1 MPKLS
6 QISAVRTW
14 NPSARPLRAL
24 VPLSSM
30 IHVST
35 PSSAI
40 HKAVISLTMQ
50 VSTSLVLFPFFFF
63 FLSLFDFV
71 LPHWASANNQHI
83 DLSFL

>member
-30 IHVST
+30 MHVST

-50 VSTSLVLFPFFFF
+50 VSTSLVLFPLSFFFF
-63 FLSLFDFV
+63 FFDFV
-71 LPHWASANNQHI
+71 LPHWASTNNQHI
-83 DLSFL
+83 DLSFI

>member
-40 HKAVISLTMQ
+40 HKAVTSLTMQ

-63 FLSLFDFV
+63 LVLDIV
-71 LPHWASANNQHI
+71 LPHWASTNNQHI
-83 DLSFL
+83 DLSFI